1 MARVKDAAI
10 DLHNK
15 YDSMGVHDLVEEIAK
30 DATGEAVSLMSA
42 RIDFQTHYVELESAL
57 RKAVIREESVGEVY
71 VARDYT
77 DGCPEFR
84 FKCPESLTGEVKGQH
99 ICKLCGELMPERQ
112 YLLIPSNLIP
122 KETP

>member
-57 RKAVIREESVGEVY
+57 RKAVIREATLTIAVVKTQEYEDEITAPKGSPDRIVTMSQNVGLRGY
-71 VARDYT
+71 VP
-77 DGCPEFR
+77 DGEYYLIPR
-84 FKCPESLTGEVKGQH
+84 EVK
-99 ICKLCGELMPERQ
+99 K
-112 YLLIPSNLIP
+112 
-122 KETP
+122 

>member
-15 YDSMGVHDLVEEIAK
+15 YDGMSVHELVAALVYAPDNLNVHI
-30 DATGEAVSLMSA
+30 DAMHDYSQDHD
-42 RIDFQTHYVELESAL
+42 IIESAL

-112 YLLIPSNLIP
+112 YLLIPGNLIP